1 MQKKNDLYRKKYEL
15 YNSLFTENSI
25 DGILN
30 IGENF
35 LGNPIFILDTSYRI
49 IARSNLAKLD
59 NSSIETHNGESY
71 LLLDI
76 VQLMQKNKCID
87 NIYNSDN
94 AFFHNSDEILIFC
107 SIRINNIT
115 VGYIS
120 VLQSKR
126 KFNAEDLE
134 LTNVLSKVLSIQLQK
149 ENLFISN
156 SGLDEEYYL
165 TDLLMNRIDN
175 VEYITERLQYIN
187 FNLYENSIILSIPF
201 KQKYKDYRHNFGLKE
216 LIKKIKTILGN
227 CISTYYKDRIIFLI
241 SNEHKE
247 VINDS
252 LKQTLLEFLKL
263 NNLRCGISMV
273 FENLLDIQDFFY
285 QSIYASE
292 LSSCMKIDNTINYF
306 EDYIEYYLFNMSM
319 GTTNDFY
326 KINLLTLV
334 HPWIK
339 KLIKFDDQNK
349 TDLLKTLKTYIEN
362 NRNAHA
368 TSIQLNIHRS
378 TFFYRFNKIQ
388 SVLNTSLGNNY
399 DIFKLELSLKILNYN
414 TLTKKHNDL

>member
-1 MQKKNDLYRKKYEL
+1 MQKRNDLYKKKYEI

-30 IGENF
+30 ISENF
-35 LGNPIFILDTSYRI
+35 LGNPIFILDTSYRVI
-49 IARSNLAKLD
+49 TRSNLAKLD
-59 NSSIETHNGESY
+59 NSSIEIHNGESY

-76 VQLMQKNKCID
+76 VQLMKKNKCID
-87 NIYNSDN
+87 NIYNSNN
-94 AFFHNSDEILIFC
+94 AFFHTSDEVLIFC
-107 SIRINNIT
+107 SMRINNIT

-126 KFNAEDLE
+126 EFNAEDLE
-134 LTNVLSKVLSIQLQK
+134 LTNVLSKVFSIQLQK

-165 TDLLMNRIDN
+165 TDLLINRIDN
-175 VEYITERLQYIN
+175 IEYMTQRLQYIN
-187 FNLYENSIILSIPF
+187 FNLHKNLLILSIPF
-201 KQKYKDYRHNFGLKE
+201 KQKYKDYRHNFGLTE

-227 CISTYYKDRIIFLI
+227 CISTYYKDTIIFLI
-241 SNEHKE
+241 SNDHNE

-252 LKQTLLEFLKL
+252 IKQILLEFLKL
-263 NNLRCGISMV
+263 NNLRCGISIV
-273 FENLLDIQDFFY
+273 FDNLLDIQDFFN
-285 QSIYASE
+285 QSIQALE
-292 LSSCMKIDNTINYF
+292 LSASMKKNNNINYF
-306 EDYIEYYLFNMSM
+306 EDYIEYYLFNASM
-319 GTTNDFY
+319 HTTHDLY

-339 KLIKFDDQNK
+339 KLIKFDDKHK
-349 TDLLKTLKTYIEN
+349 TDLFKTLKTYLEN
-362 NRNAHA
+362 NRNAND

-388 SVLNTSLGNNY
+388 SLLDISLGSNNNL
-399 DIFKLELSLKILNYN
+399 FKLELSLKILDYN
-414 TLTKKHNDL
+414 TLTS